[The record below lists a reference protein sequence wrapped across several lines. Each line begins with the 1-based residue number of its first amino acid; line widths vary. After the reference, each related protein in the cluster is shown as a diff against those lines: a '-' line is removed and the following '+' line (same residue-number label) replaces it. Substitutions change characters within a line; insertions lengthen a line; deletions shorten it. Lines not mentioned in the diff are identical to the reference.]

1 MESDLDINR
10 IEIFLRDIEKN
21 LSELEQYVSV
31 PIEDFLSNSMRIKAS
46 FMCTLQIVEASVN
59 IGLYILRK
67 IFGEEARG
75 YVDVF
80 KRLGEKRV
88 LSLKVSE
95 GMQLARLRNLIL
107 HRYWEIDAKRFYE
120 EARGSGLG
128 IIKDSIEEVRDHVRR
143 YRRA

>member
-1 MESDLDINR
+1 M
-10 IEIFLRDIEKN
+10 
-21 LSELEQYVSV
+21 
-31 PIEDFLSNSMRIKAS
+31 
-46 FMCTLQIVEASVN
+46 
-59 IGLYILRK
+59 RK

-95 GMQLARLRNLIL
+95 GMQRLARLCNLIL
-107 HRYWEIDAKRFYE
+107 RRYWEIDAKRFYE

-128 IIKDSIEEVRDHVRR
+128 IVKNFVKEVRDYVRR